1 VSDHDEYVEG
11 DVNRVDDA
19 AASDQFDDDDLDDD
33 ELEDDEAEFEDDAV
47 DGDRADAANDA
58 SDEGALAGAVLT
70 HIATSLAEEPG
81 AVSVEKEA
89 RGRRITLR
97 LSVAQQDMGRVIGR
111 RGRTA
116 QAIRALVAAAGAKE
130 GVSTS
135 VDIVD

>member
-1 VSDHDEYVEG
+1 VTDAAGYVEG
-11 DVNRVDDA
+11 DINQVDEADLE
-19 AASDQFDDDDLDDD
+19 DEYDDELDDDLDENGTD
-33 ELEDDEAEFEDDAV
+33 EESERRD
-47 DGDRADAANDA
+47 DGDSRGNA
-58 SDEGALAGAVLT
+58 DEGALSTAVLT

-81 AVSVEKEA
+81 AVSVATEA
-89 RGRRITLR
+89 RGRRVTLR

-130 GVSTS
+130 GLTTS